1 MELDYFE
8 EVEKLVDKEIITI
21 SDSIALK
28 VIGKDSI
35 KNIINLLNNLPEL
48 PSRSTLKGINLS
60 QDIIATKDIDQRMWV
75 VRRLT
80 PDTIDWVSLYSYL
93 TPNNYIMNITTF
105 KSCYLE
111 LVRIGLYS

>member
-35 KNIINLLNNLPEL
+35 KDIINLLNILPEL

-60 QDIIATKDIDQRMWV
+60 KDIIATEDTDQRMWV
-75 VRRLT
+75 IRRLT
-80 PDTIDWVSLYSYL
+80 PDTIDWVRLNNYL
-93 TPNNYIMNITTF
+93 TPNNYVMDITTF

>member
-35 KNIINLLNNLPEL
+35 KNIINLD
-48 PSRSTLKGINLS
+48 ILS
-60 QDIIATKDIDQRMWV
+60 FLRFV
-75 VRRLT
+75 
-80 PDTIDWVSLYSYL
+80 PYLY
-93 TPNNYIMNITTF
+93 
-105 KSCYLE
+105 
-111 LVRIGLYS
+111 

>member
-35 KNIINLLNNLPEL
+35 KNIINLLNNLPKL
-48 PSRSTLKGINLS
+48 PSRYN
-60 QDIIATKDIDQRMWV
+60 
-75 VRRLT
+75 
-80 PDTIDWVSLYSYL
+80 SY
-93 TPNNYIMNITTF
+93 
-105 KSCYLE
+105 
-111 LVRIGLYS
+111 

>member
-48 PSRSTLKGINLS
+48 PSRSTLKG
-60 QDIIATKDIDQRMWV
+60 
-75 VRRLT
+75 
-80 PDTIDWVSLYSYL
+80 
-93 TPNNYIMNITTF
+93 NNYIINITTF

-111 LVRIGLYS
+111 LVRIGLYN

>member
-28 VIGKDSI
+28 VIGKD
-35 KNIINLLNNLPEL
+35 IINLLNNLPKL

-60 QDIIATKDIDQRMWV
+60 QNIIATKDID
-75 VRRLT
+75 
-80 PDTIDWVSLYSYL
+80 
-93 TPNNYIMNITTF
+93 
-105 KSCYLE
+105 
-111 LVRIGLYS
+111 

>member
-1 MELDYFE
+1 MEL
-8 EVEKLVDKEIITI
+8 EKLTDKEIITI

-35 KNIINLLNNLPEL
+35 KDIINLLNILPEL

-60 QDIIATKDIDQRMWV
+60 KDIIATEDTDQRMWV
-75 VRRLT
+75 IRRLT
-80 PDTIDWVSLYSYL
+80 PDTIDWVRLNNYL
-93 TPNNYIMNITTF
+93 TPNNYIMDITTF

-111 LVRIGLYS
+111 LVRIGLYN